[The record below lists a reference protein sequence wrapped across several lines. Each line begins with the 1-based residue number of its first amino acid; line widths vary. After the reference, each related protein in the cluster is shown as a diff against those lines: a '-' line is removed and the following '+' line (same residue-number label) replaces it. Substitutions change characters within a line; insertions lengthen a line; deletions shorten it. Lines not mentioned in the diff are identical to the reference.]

1 MRGIFR
7 KPVFSLNSI
16 GYEPKKR
23 KKKRKKKYDYKK
35 ILTYTACGL
44 LVFYLIITL
53 YNAGMSNQ
61 AFHMVNAHAQST
73 VGYDVLIDKGF
84 LGHAWFYLTHPSN
97 NFNELG
103 WNLDTRVTRFME
115 EGLQPILG

>member
-1 MRGIFR
+1 MFK
-7 KPVFSLNSI
+7 KPVYSLNSVA
-16 GYEPKKR
+16 YNETLKKK

-35 ILTYTACGL
+35 IVACILCGL
-44 LVFYLIITL
+44 LAFYLIMTL
-53 YNAGMSNQ
+53 YNAVLSDL
-61 AFHMVNAHAQST
+61 AFDTVNAYAQSV

-103 WNLDTRVTRFME
+103 WNMDTRVTRFMD
-115 EGLQPILG
+115 EGLQPALG

>member
-1 MRGIFR
+1 MSSIFK
-7 KPVFSLNSI
+7 KPVYSLNSVD
-16 GYEPKKR
+16 YEPKKR

-35 ILTYTACGL
+35 ILVCFICGL
-44 LVFYLIITL
+44 LIFYLMITF

-61 AFHMVNAHAQST
+61 AFHMVNAYAQAAI
-73 VGYDVLIDKGF
+73 GYDVLIDKGF

-97 NFNELG
+97 NFNEFG